1 MKSVALLTA
10 SVLLG
15 SASAEVHK
23 LKLNK
28 VPLSEQ
34 LNTHNIDAHVHALG
48 QKYMGIRPDRHQE
61 MMFQDTSIKPQ
72 AGHDVLVDNFLNAQY
87 FSEITLGTPPQSFK
101 VVLDTGSSNLW
112 VPSSEC
118 GSIACYLHSTYDS
131 SESSTYKKN
140 GTEFEIRYGSGSLSG
155 FVSQDTLQIG
165 DLKVK
170 NQDFAEATS
179 EPGLAFAFGRFD
191 GILGLGYDTI
201 SVNKMVPPVYNMINQ
216 SLLDEPVFAFYLGNA
231 NKDGDNSEATF
242 GGVDKNHYTGEMINI
257 PLRRKAYWEVEFDA
271 IALGDNKAELDN
283 TGIILDTGTSLI
295 ALPSTLAELLNKE
308 IGATKGFTGQY
319 SVECDTVDSLPD
331 LTFTLSGHDFTIG
344 PHDYIL
350 EVQGTC
356 ISSFMGMDFPE
367 PVGPLAI
374 LGDSFLRRWYSVYD
388 LGKGSV
394 GLAKAK

>member
-1 MKSVALLTA
+1 MKPFALLTA

-34 LNTHNIDAHVHALG
+34 LHHHDMESQLHALG
-48 QKYMGIRPDRHQE
+48 QKYMGRPNMPDD
-61 MMFQDTSIKPQ
+61 MFQDTSLKAS

-87 FSEITLGTPPQSFK
+87 YSEITLGTPPQTFK

-118 GSIACYLHSTYDS
+118 SSIACFLHSKYDS
-131 SESSTYKKN
+131 SSSSTYKKN
-140 GTEFEIRYGSGSLSG
+140 GTEFSIRYGSGSLSG
-155 FVSQDTLQIG
+155 FVSQDVLQIG
-165 DLKVK
+165 DLKIK

-201 SVNKMVPPVYNMINQ
+201 SVNKMVPPFYNMLNQ
-216 SLLDEPVFAFYLGNA
+216 KLLDEPLFAFYLGNA
-231 NKDGDNSEATF
+231 NKEGDNSEATF
-242 GGVDKNHYTGEMINI
+242 GGVDKNHYTGELIKI
-257 PLRRKAYWEVEFDA
+257 PLRRKAYWEVDFNA
-271 IALGDNKAELDN
+271 IALGDNVAELDN
-283 TGIILDTGTSLI
+283 TGVILDTGTSLI

-308 IGATKGFTGQY
+308 IGAKKGFTGQY
-319 SVECDTVDSLPD
+319 TVECDKRDSLPD
-331 LTFTLSGHDFTIG
+331 LTFTLAGHNFTIG
-344 PHDYIL
+344 PYDYVL
-350 EVQGTC
+350 EVQGSC

-374 LGDSFLRRWYSVYD
+374 LGDSFLRQWYSVYD
-388 LGKGSV
+388 LGNSAV

>member
-34 LNTHNIDAHVHALG
+34 LDTHNIDAHVHALG

-61 MMFQDTSIKPQ
+61 AMFQETSIKPQ

-118 GSIACYLHSTYDS
+118 GSIACYLHNKYDS
-131 SESSTYKKN
+131 SSSNTYKKN
-140 GTEFEIRYGSGSLSG
+140 GSEFAIQYGSGSLSG

-165 DLKVK
+165 DLKIK

-201 SVNKMVPPVYNMINQ
+201 SVNKMVPPVYNMLNQ

-231 NKDGDNSEATF
+231 NTEGDNSEATF
-242 GGVDKNHYTGEMINI
+242 GG
-257 PLRRKAYWEVEFDA
+257 AYWEVEFNA
-271 IALGDNKAELDN
+271 ITLGDNKAELEN

-319 SVECDTVDSLPD
+319 SVDCATVDSLPD

-350 EVQGTC
+350 EVQGSC

-374 LGDSFLRRWYSVYD
+374 LGDSFLRKWYSVYD
-388 LGKGSV
+388 LGNGSV